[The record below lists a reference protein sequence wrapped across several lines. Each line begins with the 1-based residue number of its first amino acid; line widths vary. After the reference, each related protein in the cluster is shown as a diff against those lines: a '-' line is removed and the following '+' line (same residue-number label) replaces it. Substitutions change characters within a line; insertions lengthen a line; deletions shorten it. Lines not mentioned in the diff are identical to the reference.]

1 MTERENREESDDEES
16 AKSADDPPTKP
27 DAPTSKTKKKK
38 KKSNGRNA
46 KSVPAVEARSETV
59 EHAGDDE
66 DDEPKKADEAD
77 DEDHEPPKK
86 RADKRAERDDDAP
99 RKTAEKKAEK
109 KADKKDAKAD
119 EDAAAKVLYLCVHC
133 GHRWKADPDD
143 PPNRC
148 PSCMR
153 KTGIEVVKRDSGA
166 GGKRTWIYVGV
177 GVLVFAG
184 VGIGYAIW
192 SGETA
197 DTVGNEVPVRPLEL
211 SELRGHVRRLR
222 ADVPDDALRFFE
234 TDETIEEFAE
244 AAADGSPRERAKKI
258 VDAISARRR
267 AQAFVPWS
275 LSAPRESQIGDVR
288 QTNETLGRESRAHLY
303 PLEVAALA
311 AVALRTEGVD
321 AMLVDIYDWEGATA
335 PPDPSGHLG
344 YYGIAVYDAEPGEGT
359 PHVYDPYGGAELD
372 IEEGD
377 FRVLNDVEVLGAVMN
392 HRAVYRMVAEGNH
405 AQAFEAS
412 EAALKLDPRSPSVRS
427 ARAVVL
433 VLTGGTQDGLAQF
446 ETAAQMRPDSV
457 RRNNLA
463 GVKLQMQD
471 VEAASHD
478 VAAALEQHP
487 DFAGAHAT
495 LAAIHLMKN
504 ETADA
509 RRELDRAQELD
520 SELPNLP
527 LLWAHYYSTEGDLE
541 QAISNVE
548 EAIRRKPHDPQ
559 TALAAAQ
566 IFRMASRYDDMRRQ
580 ARRVLELVPP
590 SQRPQFEQLIPRL
603 LGPTALEDP
612 DEELPPLEEEEL
624 GEDTSDDSLDF
635 MLDDGELEPSLGSDL
650 LPGGETETD
659 MSSLRLGEDL
669 QLNLDGE

>member
-1 MTERENREESDDEES
+1 VTERENREESDDEES

-38 KKSNGRNA
+38 KKTNGRNE
-46 KSVPAVEARSETV
+46 KSAPAVEARSETV
-59 EHAGDDE
+59 EAAAGDE
-66 DDEPKKADEAD
+66 DSGSKRKPEKRAGGD
-77 DEDHEPPKK
+77 DDAPKK
-86 RADKRAERDDDAP
+86 RAEKRAKRDETNADDDG
-99 RKTAEKKAEK
+99 
-109 KADKKDAKAD
+109 
-119 EDAAAKVLYLCVHC
+119 AAKVLYLCVHC
-133 GHRWKADPDD
+133 GHRWKADADE

-166 GGKRTWIYVGV
+166 GGKRTWIYVGI
-177 GVLVFAG
+177 GVLVFG
-184 VGIGYAIW
+184 GIAAGYAIW

-197 DTVGNEVPVRPLEL
+197 DTVGAEVPMRPLEL
-211 SELRGHVRRLR
+211 SELRGHVRRLS
-222 ADVPDDALRFFE
+222 ADVPDDAIRFFE
-234 TDETIEEFAE
+234 TDEAIEEFA
-244 AAADGSPRERAKKI
+244 AAAAEGSPRERAKKI

-267 AQAFVPWS
+267 AGAYEPWS

-288 QTNETLGRESRAHLY
+288 ATNETLGRESRAHLY

-321 AMLVDIYDWEGATA
+321 AMLVDIYDWEGART

-377 FRVLNDVEVLGAVMN
+377 FRVMTDVEVLGAVMN

-463 GVKLQMQD
+463 GVKIELRD
-471 VEAASHD
+471 LDGASTQ

-487 DFAGAHAT
+487 DFGGAHAM

-504 ETADA
+504 EAEDG
-509 RRELDRAQELD
+509 RRELERAEELD
-520 SELPNLP
+520 PALPNLP
-527 LLWAHYYSTEGDLE
+527 LLWAQYYMGEQDLDRALE
-541 QAISNVE
+541 QVE
-548 EAIRRKPHDPQ
+548 EALRRKPHDPS
-559 TALAAAQ
+559 TALAAGQ
-566 IFRMASRYDDMRRQ
+566 IYRFAGRYDDMRRQ
-580 ARRVLELVPP
+580 ARRVLDLVPP
-590 SQRPQFEQLIPRL
+590 SQRPQYEQMIIPRV
-603 LGPTALEDP
+603 LGETALEDP
-612 DEELPPLEEEEL
+612 DEELPPLDEEEVGVETD
-624 GEDTSDDSLDF
+624 DTLDF
-635 MLDDGELEPSLGSDL
+635 MLDDGELGTDLGSEL
-650 LPGGETETD
+650 LPGGSEENVTGTE